1 MNFTNSAFVYKQVF
15 IVNKD
20 LNMGKGKICAQI
32 AHAAV
37 LCFEKAKKEVP
48 EIVEKWK
55 KEGMKKIVLKAS
67 LKEILELKKE
77 LDKVGIINCLII
89 DAGLTQIPSGSITVL
104 GVGPWGEEELDKFTG
119 KFKLL

>member
-1 MNFTNSAFVYKQVF
+1 MYKQVF

-20 LNMGKGKICAQI
+20 LNMGKGKICSQV

-37 LCFEKAKKEVP
+37 LCYKKAINVAPEKVKEW
-48 EIVEKWK
+48 E

-67 LKEILELKKE
+67 LKEILELKNK
-77 LDKVGIINCLII
+77 LDKEGIINCLVI

-104 GVGPWGEEELDKFTG
+104 GIGPEKEEEIDKFTS

>member
-1 MNFTNSAFVYKQVF
+1 MNFTKSAFVYKQVF
-15 IVNKD
+15 VINKD
-20 LNMGKGKICAQI
+20 LNMGKGKICAQV

-55 KEGMKKIVLKAS
+55 REGMKKIVLKAS
-67 LKEILELKKE
+67 LNEILELKKE
-77 LDKVGIINCLII
+77 LDKEGIINCLVI

-104 GVGPWGEEELDKFTG
+104 GIGPWDEDELNKFTG